1 MKKGTNRV
9 VATATRIP
17 QNIYM
22 LYKVNQIKY
31 YMGRE
36 DESWLWHRI
45 LGHINFDNLVKINWK
60 VGLSEKCNK
69 LQN

>member
-22 LYKVNQIKY
+22 LYKVNQIKC

-36 DESWLWHRI
+36 DESWLWHRR
-45 LGHINFDNLVKINWK
+45 LGHINFYNLVKINWK